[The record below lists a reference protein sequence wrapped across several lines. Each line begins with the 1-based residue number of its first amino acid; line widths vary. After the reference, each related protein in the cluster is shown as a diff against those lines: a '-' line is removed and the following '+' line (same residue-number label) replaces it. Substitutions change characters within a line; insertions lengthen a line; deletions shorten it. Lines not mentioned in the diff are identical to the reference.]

1 METVNAIGRRK
12 AAIARVYLQKGSG
25 EVLVNGKTTEA
36 FFCVK
41 HLIDVSTEPFKVL
54 EMEKDFDVKVNVK
67 GGGIKGQ
74 AEAVRLGI
82 CRALVKVNEEF
93 KPVFKERGWMTRDAR
108 VVERKKPGLKKAR
121 KSDQFSK
128 R

>member
-1 METVNAIGRRK
+1 METINAIGRRK
-12 AAIARVYLQKGSG
+12 AAVARVYLSKGSG
-25 EVLVNGKTTEA
+25 DVLVNGKTTA
-36 FFCVK
+36 DFFCAK
-41 HLIDVSTEPFKVL
+41 HLRDISTEPFRVL

-93 KPVFKERGWMTRDAR
+93 KPVFKAKGWMTRDAR